1 MDWLISSV
9 TVFVAVFLLCR
20 LHDRKK
26 ELARAVQH
34 YQAFFEGEFP
44 KRVRV
49 RGAAAPAAVFEIRR
63 LEPEAGKP

>member
-1 MDWLISSV
+1 MDWLILSI
-9 TVFVAVFLLCR
+9 TVFASTFLLCR
-20 LHDRKK
+20 LYDQKK

-44 KRVRV
+44 KRIRV

-63 LEPEAGKP
+63 LEPEAVKP